1 MYVEKLIRVKGKE
14 IKEFPHLGSIAEFH
28 IKYEFWY
35 DERLFLIGNYQ
46 NERLKLIDAETGG
59 LGASGDEFPRKP
71 SVESLIELFRQKI
84 DKSGTTIHEV
94 IRNYKL
100 RNNIIELWFTNLII

>member
-1 MYVEKLIRVKGKE
+1 MYVEKLVRVKGKE
-14 IKEFPHLGSIAEFH
+14 IREFPHLGSIEGFH
-28 IKYEFWY
+28 IKYELWF

-71 SVESLIELFRQKI
+71 SIESLIELFRQKVR
-84 DKSGTTIHEV
+84 KSGVTIHEV
-94 IRNYKL
+94 VRDFKL
-100 RNNIIELWFTNLII
+100 KNNITELWFTNLTI